1 MTDFIAKSDLSAGQK
16 IVLIALINS
25 KTFDSFT
32 DDLYEEI
39 SKSLAEEFSE
49 VYVGMEKDARRLVN
63 RVFEGATELVEVL
76 PK

>member
-1 MTDFIAKSDLSAGQK
+1 MGLPERRHHKP
-16 IVLIALINS
+16 LIALINS

-49 VYVGMEKDARRLVN
+49 AYVGMEKDARRLVN

>member
-1 MTDFIAKSDLSAGQK
+1 M
-16 IVLIALINS
+16 INS

-49 VYVGMEKDARRLVN
+49 AYVGMEKDARRLVN

>member
-1 MTDFIAKSDLSAGQK
+1 M
-16 IVLIALINS
+16 LIALINS

-32 DDLYEEI
+32 DYLYEET

-49 VYVGMEKDARRLVN
+49 AYVGMEKDSRRLVN

-76 PK
+76 